1 MSDVTL
7 TTFDE
12 AIAWGDDWHERA
24 KELARRVYQ
33 LEVELSTVRTER
45 DVYKKGYG
53 IAMSLAKP
61 APKFEQEPVEA

>member
-24 KELARRVYQ
+24 RELARRVYM
-33 LEVELSTVRTER
+33 LEVELSAVRAEL

-61 APKFEQEPVEA
+61 APKFEQETVE